1 VASTISKHSTPDLE
15 RPMLRMGSIAFLA
28 GMVIFLVS
36 TILHPG
42 REDPTDHPLVFAE
55 YAEDEL
61 WVASHI
67 GQFAGGMLA
76 FAGGFIALFRLL
88 ARSESAI
95 ASALGW
101 MGLAVT
107 IAAGSAL
114 AVLQAVDG
122 IALKIAVD
130 TWYAIP
136 TSPST
141 SADGSEGEKA
151 IAFRVAEGIRWTE
164 IAANSFFRI
173 LQGSVG
179 IIFGVAIAVSAKTLS
194 RWIGALGVF
203 AGVATIILGVRVAYV
218 GFATVGSIED
228 TVSTW
233 TYLAWVVILGI
244 FMWRKSTAKKMTTT
258 TR

>member
-1 VASTISKHSTPDLE
+1 MNPLKPDFE
-15 RPMLRMGSIAFLA
+15 RPTLRMGSIAFLA

-42 REDPTDHPLVFAE
+42 REDPTNHPLVFAE
-55 YAEDEL
+55 YAEDKL

-88 ARSESAI
+88 SRSESRI
-95 ASALGW
+95 ASTLAW
-101 MGLAVT
+101 MGLAAT

-122 IALKIAVD
+122 IALKMAVD
-130 TWYAIP
+130 SWYALP
-136 TSPST
+136 PSPSA
-141 SADGSEGEKA
+141 SDSGEEKS

-164 IAANSFFRI
+164 IGINSYFRI
-173 LQGSVG
+173 LQGAVG
-179 IIFGVAIAVSAKTLS
+179 VVFGVAIAVSAVLS
-194 RWIGALGVF
+194 RWIGAVGIF
-203 AGVATIILGVRVAYV
+203 AGVATIILGVNVAYM
-218 GFATVGSIED
+218 GFGTVGSIED

-233 TYLAWVVILGI
+233 TYLAWIIILGI
-244 FMWRKSTAKKMTTT
+244 FMWRKTMAKKIIS
-258 TR
+258 R

>member
-1 VASTISKHSTPDLE
+1 MVASNPDFE

-42 REDPTDHPLVFAE
+42 REDPTNHPLVFAE

-76 FAGGFIALFRLL
+76 FAGGFVSLFWLL
-88 ARSESAI
+88 HTRSESGI
-95 ASALGW
+95 ASALAW
-101 MGLAVT
+101 MGLAAT

-114 AVLQAVDG
+114 TILQAVDG
-122 IALKIAVD
+122 IALKMAVD
-130 TWYAIP
+130 SWYTIP
-136 TSPST
+136 PSST
-141 SADGSEGEKA
+141 ADGVGEGEKA
-151 IAFRVAEGIRWTE
+151 IAFRVAEGIRWIE
-164 IAANSFFRI
+164 IAANSFFRV

-179 IIFGVAIAVSAKTLS
+179 IIFGVAIAASATTLS

-244 FMWRKSTAKKMTTT
+244 FMWRKTTAKKMTTT

>member
-1 VASTISKHSTPDLE
+1 MQQSNLDLE
-15 RPMLRMGSIAFLA
+15 RTMLRMGSIAFLA

-42 REDPTDHPLVFAE
+42 REDPTNHPLVFAE

-61 WVASHI
+61 WIASHI

-88 ARSESAI
+88 SRSESGI
-95 ASALGW
+95 ASALAW
-101 MGLAVT
+101 IGLAAT

-122 IALKIAVD
+122 IALKMAVD
-130 TWYAIP
+130 SWYAVL
-136 TSPST
+136 PS
-141 SADGSEGEKA
+141 SAEDEQGEKA

-179 IIFGVAIAVSAKTLS
+179 IIFGVAIAASAVLS
-194 RWIGALGVF
+194 RWVGALGIF
-203 AGVATIILGVRVAYV
+203 AGVATIILGVNVAYV

-233 TYLAWVVILGI
+233 TYLAWVIILGI
-244 FMWRKSTAKKMTTT
+244 FMWRK
-258 TR
+258 TRVNIITR

>member
-1 VASTISKHSTPDLE
+1 
-15 RPMLRMGSIAFLA
+15 MGSIAFLA

-88 ARSESAI
+88 SRSESGI
-95 ASALGW
+95 ASALAW
-101 MGLAVT
+101 MGLAAT

-130 TWYAIP
+130 TWYAIAP
-136 TSPST
+136 SPS
-141 SADGSEGEKA
+141 ADDGGEKA

-244 FMWRKSTAKKMTTT
+244 FMWRKTTAKKMTTT

>member
-1 VASTISKHSTPDLE
+1 MQTNNTPNLE
-15 RPMLRMGSIAFLA
+15 RHMLRMGSIAFLA
-28 GMVIFLVS
+28 GMAIFLVS

-42 REDPTDHPLVFAE
+42 REDPTNHPLVFAE

-61 WVASHI
+61 WIASHI

-76 FAGGFIALFRLL
+76 FAGGFVSLFWLL
-88 ARSESAI
+88 HTRSESGI
-95 ASALGW
+95 ASALAW
-101 MGLAVT
+101 MGLAAT

-122 IALKIAVD
+122 IALKMAVD
-130 TWYAIP
+130 SWYAVP
-136 TSPST
+136 A
-141 SADGSEGEKA
+141 ADGEEKA
-151 IAFRVAEGIRWTE
+151 IAFRVVEGIRWIE
-164 IAANSFFRI
+164 IAANSFFRV

-179 IIFGVAIAVSAKTLS
+179 VLFGVTILASGIFH

-244 FMWRKSTAKKMTTT
+244 FMWRKTTAKKMTTT

>member
-1 VASTISKHSTPDLE
+1 MVASNTPDFE
-15 RPMLRMGSIAFLA
+15 RPILRMGSIAFLV

-42 REDPTDHPLVFAE
+42 REDPTNHPLVFAE
-55 YAEDEL
+55 YAEDQL

-88 ARSESAI
+88 ARSESGI
-95 ASALGW
+95 ASALAW
-101 MGLAVT
+101 MGLAAT

-122 IALKIAVD
+122 IALKMAVD
-130 TWYAIP
+130 SWYAIP
-136 TSPST
+136 PSST
-141 SADGSEGEKA
+141 ADGGGEGEKA
-151 IAFRVAEGIRWTE
+151 IAFRVAEGIRWIE
-164 IAANSFFRI
+164 IAANSFFRV

-179 IIFGVAIAVSAKTLS
+179 IIFGVAIAASAATFS
-194 RWIGALGVF
+194 RWVGALGVF

-233 TYLAWVVILGI
+233 AYLAWVVILGI
-244 FMWRKSTAKKMTTT
+244 FMWRKTTAKKITTTT

>member
-1 VASTISKHSTPDLE
+1 MVASNPDFE
-15 RPMLRMGSIAFLA
+15 RSLLRMGSIAFLA
-28 GMVIFLVS
+28 GMVIFLIS

-42 REDPTDHPLVFAE
+42 REDPTNHSLVFAE

-76 FAGGFIALFRLL
+76 FAGGFLALFRLL
-88 ARSESAI
+88 ARSESGI
-95 ASALGW
+95 TSALAW

-114 AVLQAVDG
+114 TVLQAVDG
-122 IALKIAVD
+122 IALKMAVD
-130 TWYAIP
+130 SWHAIP
-136 TSPST
+136 PS
-141 SADGSEGEKA
+141 SESGDDAEEEEKA
-151 IAFRVAEGIRWTE
+151 IAFGVAEGVRWIE
-164 IAANSFFRI
+164 IAANGFFRV

-179 IIFGVAIAVSAKTLS
+179 IIFGVAIAFSATTLS

-244 FMWRKSTAKKMTTT
+244 FMWRKTTAKKMTTT
-258 TR
+258 T

>member
-1 VASTISKHSTPDLE
+1 MQTNNTPNLE
-15 RPMLRMGSIAFLA
+15 RHMLRMGSIAFLA
-28 GMVIFLVS
+28 GMAIFLVS

-42 REDPTDHPLVFAE
+42 REDPTNHPFVFAE

-61 WVASHI
+61 WIASHI

-76 FAGGFIALFRLL
+76 FAGGFVSLFWLL
-88 ARSESAI
+88 HTRSESGI
-95 ASALGW
+95 ASALAW
-101 MGLAVT
+101 MGLAAT

-122 IALKIAVD
+122 IALKMAVD
-130 TWYAIP
+130 SWYAVP
-136 TSPST
+136 A
-141 SADGSEGEKA
+141 ADGEEKA
-151 IAFRVAEGIRWTE
+151 IAFRVVEGIRWIE
-164 IAANSFFRI
+164 IAANSLFRV

-179 IIFGVAIAVSAKTLS
+179 VLFGVTILASGIFH

-244 FMWRKSTAKKMTTT
+244 FMWRKTTAKKMTTT

>member
-1 VASTISKHSTPDLE
+1 MVASSTPDFE
-15 RPMLRMGSIAFLA
+15 RSILRMGSIAFLA

-42 REDPTDHPLVFAE
+42 REDPTNHPLVFAE

-88 ARSESAI
+88 SRSESGI
-95 ASALGW
+95 TSALAW
-101 MGLAVT
+101 MGLAAT

-130 TWYAIP
+130 TWYAIAP
-136 TSPST
+136 SPS
-141 SADGSEGEKA
+141 DGGEKA

-244 FMWRKSTAKKMTTT
+244 FMWRKTTAKKMTTT

>member
-1 VASTISKHSTPDLE
+1 
-15 RPMLRMGSIAFLA
+15 MLRMGSIAFLA

-76 FAGGFIALFRLL
+76 FAGGFVALFRLL
-88 ARSESAI
+88 ARSESGI
-95 ASALGW
+95 VSALAW

-114 AVLQAVDG
+114 VVLQAVDG

-136 TSPST
+136 ASPS
-141 SADGSEGEKA
+141 ADDGGEKA

-164 IAANSFFRI
+164 
-173 LQGSVG
+173 
-179 IIFGVAIAVSAKTLS
+179 
-194 RWIGALGVF
+194 
-203 AGVATIILGVRVAYV
+203 
-218 GFATVGSIED
+218 
-228 TVSTW
+228 
-233 TYLAWVVILGI
+233 
-244 FMWRKSTAKKMTTT
+244 
-258 TR
+258 

>member
-1 VASTISKHSTPDLE
+1 MVASTPDLE

-36 TILHPG
+36 TTLHPS
-42 REDPTDHPLVFAE
+42 REYPTNHSVVFAE

-61 WVASHI
+61 WIASHI

-76 FAGGFIALFRLL
+76 FGGGFVALFRLL
-88 ARSESAI
+88 HTRSESGI
-95 ASALGW
+95 ASALAW
-101 MGLAVT
+101 MGLAAT

-114 AVLQAVDG
+114 TVLQAIDG
-122 IALKIAVD
+122 IALKKAVD
-130 TWYAIP
+130 SWYAIP
-136 TSPST
+136 PAS
-141 SADGSEGEKA
+141 GEEKA
-151 IAFRVAEGIRWTE
+151 IAFRVAEGIRWIE
-164 IAANSFFRI
+164 IAANSLFRI

-179 IIFGVAIAVSAKTLS
+179 IIFGVAIAASATLS

-203 AGVATIILGVRVAYV
+203 AGVATVILGLSVAYV
-218 GFATVGSIED
+218 GFATVGSVED

-244 FMWRKSTAKKMTTT
+244 FMWRKTMGKMMD
-258 TR
+258 RPR

>member
-1 VASTISKHSTPDLE
+1 MVASSSPDFE
-15 RPMLRMGSIAFLA
+15 RSILRMGSIAFLA

-42 REDPTDHPLVFAE
+42 REDPTNHPLVFAE

-88 ARSESAI
+88 SRSESGI
-95 ASALGW
+95 TSALAW
-101 MGLAVT
+101 MGLAAT

-130 TWYAIP
+130 TWYAIAP
-136 TSPST
+136 SPS
-141 SADGSEGEKA
+141 ADDGGEKA

-244 FMWRKSTAKKMTTT
+244 FMWRKTTAKKMTTT

>member
-1 VASTISKHSTPDLE
+1 MVASSTTPDLE
-15 RPMLRMGSIAFLA
+15 RPILRLGSIAFLA
-28 GMVIFLVS
+28 GTVIFLVS

-42 REDPTDHPLVFAE
+42 REDPTNHPLVFAE
-55 YAEDEL
+55 YAEDQL

-88 ARSESAI
+88 SRSESGI
-95 ASALGW
+95 TLALAW
-101 MGLAVT
+101 MGLVVT
-107 IAAGSAL
+107 IAAGSTL

-122 IALKIAVD
+122 IALKMAVD
-130 TWYAIP
+130 SWYAIP
-136 TSPST
+136 PS
-141 SADGSEGEKA
+141 SAPSDGGGEGEKA
-151 IAFRVAEGIRWTE
+151 ITFQVAEGIRWIE
-164 IAANSFFRI
+164 IAANSLFRI

-179 IIFGVAIAVSAKTLS
+179 IIFGIAIAASATTLS

-233 TYLAWVVILGI
+233 TYLPWVVILGI
-244 FMWRKSTAKKMTTT
+244 FMWRKTMAKKDDDYHY
-258 TR
+258 

>member
-1 VASTISKHSTPDLE
+1 MVASSTLDFE
-15 RPMLRMGSIAFLA
+15 RSILRMGSIAFLA

-42 REDPTDHPLVFAE
+42 REDPTNHPLVFAE

-88 ARSESAI
+88 SRSESGI
-95 ASALGW
+95 TSALAW
-101 MGLAVT
+101 MGLAAT

-130 TWYAIP
+130 TWYAIAP
-136 TSPST
+136 SPS
-141 SADGSEGEKA
+141 ADDGGEKA

-244 FMWRKSTAKKMTTT
+244 FMWRKTTAKKMTTT

>member
-1 VASTISKHSTPDLE
+1 
-15 RPMLRMGSIAFLA
+15 
-28 GMVIFLVS
+28 
-36 TILHPG
+36 
-42 REDPTDHPLVFAE
+42 
-55 YAEDEL
+55 
-61 WVASHI
+61 
-67 GQFAGGMLA
+67 MLA

-88 ARSESAI
+88 SRSESGI
-95 ASALGW
+95 TSALAW
-101 MGLAVT
+101 MGLAAT

-130 TWYAIP
+130 TWYAIAP
-136 TSPST
+136 SPS
-141 SADGSEGEKA
+141 ADDGGEKA

-203 AGVATIILGVRVAYV
+203 AGVAIILGVRVAYV

-244 FMWRKSTAKKMTTT
+244 FMWRKTTAKKMTTT

>member
-1 VASTISKHSTPDLE
+1 MVASSTPDFE
-15 RPMLRMGSIAFLA
+15 RSILRMGSIAFLA

-42 REDPTDHPLVFAE
+42 REDPTNHPLVFAE

-67 GQFAGGMLA
+67 GLFAGGMLA

-88 ARSESAI
+88 SRSASGI
-95 ASALGW
+95 TSALGW
-101 MGLAVT
+101 MGLAAT

-130 TWYAIP
+130 TWYAIAP
-136 TSPST
+136 SPS
-141 SADGSEGEKA
+141 ADDGGEKA

-179 IIFGVAIAVSAKTLS
+179 IIFGVAIAVSVKTLS
-194 RWIGALGVF
+194 RWIGALG
-203 AGVATIILGVRVAYV
+203 
-218 GFATVGSIED
+218 GFAAVGSIED

-233 TYLAWVVILGI
+233 TYLAWVVILGM
-244 FMWRKSTAKKMTTT
+244 FMWRKTTAKKMTTT

>member
-1 VASTISKHSTPDLE
+1 
-15 RPMLRMGSIAFLA
+15 MLRMGSIAFLA

-42 REDPTDHPLVFAE
+42 REDRTNHPLVFAE

-88 ARSESAI
+88 SRSESGI
-95 ASALGW
+95 TSALAW
-101 MGLAVT
+101 MGLAAT

-130 TWYAIP
+130 TWYAIAP
-136 TSPST
+136 SPS
-141 SADGSEGEKA
+141 ADDGGEKA

-179 IIFGVAIAVSAKTLS
+179 VIFGVAIAASAVLS

-203 AGVATIILGVRVAYV
+203 AGVATVILGVRVAYV

-228 TVSTW
+228 TLSTW

-244 FMWRKSTAKKMTTT
+244 FMWRKTTSKKITTTT

>member
-1 VASTISKHSTPDLE
+1 
-15 RPMLRMGSIAFLA
+15 MLRMGSIAFLA

-88 ARSESAI
+88 ARSDSAI

-151 IAFRVAEGIRWTE
+151 IAFQVAEGIRWTE

-179 IIFGVAIAVSAKTLS
+179 IIFGVAIAVSATTLS

-218 GFATVGSIED
+218 GFATVGSVED

-233 TYLAWVVILGI
+233 AYLAWVIILGI
-244 FMWRKSTAKKMTTT
+244 FMWRK
-258 TR
+258 TRVKIITR

>member
-1 VASTISKHSTPDLE
+1 
-15 RPMLRMGSIAFLA
+15 MGSIAFLA
-28 GMVIFLVS
+28 GMAIFLVS

-42 REDPTDHPLVFAE
+42 REDPTNHPLVFAA

-61 WVASHI
+61 WIASHI
-67 GQFAGGMLA
+67 GQFAVGMLA
-76 FAGGFIALFRLL
+76 FAGGFVSLFWLL
-88 ARSESAI
+88 HTRSESGI
-95 ASALGW
+95 ASALAW
-101 MGLAVT
+101 MGLAAT

-122 IALKIAVD
+122 IALKMAVD
-130 TWYAIP
+130 SWYAVP
-136 TSPST
+136 A
-141 SADGSEGEKA
+141 ADGEEKA
-151 IAFRVAEGIRWTE
+151 IAFRVAEGIRWIE
-164 IAANSFFRI
+164 IAANSLFRI

-179 IIFGVAIAVSAKTLS
+179 VLFGVTILASGIFH

-244 FMWRKSTAKKMTTT
+244 FMWRKTTAKKMTTT
-258 TR
+258 STR

>member
-1 VASTISKHSTPDLE
+1 MQTNTADLE
-15 RPMLRMGSIAFLA
+15 RHMLRMGSIAFLA
-28 GMVIFLVS
+28 GMAIFLVS

-42 REDPTDHPLVFAE
+42 REDPTNHPLVFAE

-61 WVASHI
+61 WIASHI

-76 FAGGFIALFRLL
+76 FAGGFVSLFWLL
-88 ARSESAI
+88 HTRSESGI
-95 ASALGW
+95 ASALAW
-101 MGLAVT
+101 MGLAAT

-114 AVLQAVDG
+114 AILQAVDG

-130 TWYAIP
+130 TWYAIAP
-136 TSPST
+136 SPS
-141 SADGSEGEKA
+141 ADDGGEKA

-244 FMWRKSTAKKMTTT
+244 FMWRKTTAKKMTTT

>member
-1 VASTISKHSTPDLE
+1 MVASSTPDFE
-15 RPMLRMGSIAFLA
+15 RSILRMGSIAFLA

-42 REDPTDHPLVFAE
+42 REDPTNHPLVFAE

-88 ARSESAI
+88 SRSESGI
-95 ASALGW
+95 TSALAW
-101 MGLAVT
+101 MGLAAT

-130 TWYAIP
+130 TWYAIAP
-136 TSPST
+136 SPS
-141 SADGSEGEKA
+141 ADDGGEKA

-179 IIFGVAIAVSAKTLS
+179 IIFGVAIAVSATLS
-194 RWIGALGVF
+194 RWIGALGII
-203 AGVATIILGVRVAYV
+203 AGVATVILGVSVAYV

-228 TVSTW
+228 TISTW
-233 TYLAWVVILGI
+233 TYLPWIIILGI
-244 FMWRKSTAKKMTTT
+244 SMWRKTTT
-258 TR
+258 EEKKIVAK

>member
-1 VASTISKHSTPDLE
+1 MQTNTADLE
-15 RPMLRMGSIAFLA
+15 RHMLRMGSIAFLA
-28 GMVIFLVS
+28 GMAIFLVS

-42 REDPTDHPLVFAE
+42 REDPTNHPLVFAE

-61 WVASHI
+61 WIASHI

-76 FAGGFIALFRLL
+76 FAGGFVSLFWLL
-88 ARSESAI
+88 YSRSESGI
-95 ASALGW
+95 ASALAW
-101 MGLAVT
+101 MGLAAT
-107 IAAGSAL
+107 IATGSAL

-122 IALKIAVD
+122 IALKMAVD
-130 TWYAIP
+130 SWYAVP
-136 TSPST
+136 A
-141 SADGSEGEKA
+141 ADGGEKA
-151 IAFRVAEGIRWTE
+151 IAFRVTEGIRWIE
-164 IAANSFFRI
+164 IAANSLFRI

-179 IIFGVAIAVSAKTLS
+179 VIFGVTILASGILR

-233 TYLAWVVILGI
+233 TYLAWVLILGI
-244 FMWRKSTAKKMTTT
+244 FIWRKTTAKTMTTT

>member
-1 VASTISKHSTPDLE
+1 MQTNNTPNLE
-15 RPMLRMGSIAFLA
+15 RHMLRMGSIAFLA
-28 GMVIFLVS
+28 GMAIFLVS

-42 REDPTDHPLVFAE
+42 REDPTNHPLVFAE

-61 WVASHI
+61 WIASHI

-76 FAGGFIALFRLL
+76 FAGGFVSLFWLL
-88 ARSESAI
+88 HTRSESGI
-95 ASALGW
+95 ASALAW
-101 MGLAVT
+101 MGLAAT

-122 IALKIAVD
+122 IALKMAVD
-130 TWYAIP
+130 SWYAVP
-136 TSPST
+136 
-141 SADGSEGEKA
+141 AAYGEEKA
-151 IAFRVAEGIRWTE
+151 IAFRVVEGIRWIE
-164 IAANSFFRI
+164 IAANSFFRV

-179 IIFGVAIAVSAKTLS
+179 VLFGVTILASGIFH

-203 AGVATIILGVRVAYV
+203 AGVVTIILGVRAAYV

-244 FMWRKSTAKKMTTT
+244 FMWRKTTAKKMTTT
-258 TR
+258 STR

>member
-1 VASTISKHSTPDLE
+1 MVVSGTRDLE

-42 REDPTDHPLVFAE
+42 REDPTNHPLVFAE

-88 ARSESAI
+88 SRSESGITSVLA
-95 ASALGW
+95 W
-101 MGLAVT
+101 MGLAAT

-122 IALKIAVD
+122 VALKMAVES
-130 TWYAIP
+130 WYAIP
-136 TSPST
+136 PSST
-141 SADGSEGEKA
+141 ADGGEGEKA
-151 IAFRVAEGIRWTE
+151 IAFRVAEGIRWIE

-179 IIFGVAIAVSAKTLS
+179 IIFGVAIAASATTLS

-203 AGVATIILGVRVAYV
+203 AGSATIILGVRVAYV
-218 GFATVGSIED
+218 GFATVGSLED

-244 FMWRKSTAKKMTTT
+244 FMWRKTTAKKMTTT
-258 TR
+258 AR

>member
-1 VASTISKHSTPDLE
+1 MVASSTPDFE
-15 RPMLRMGSIAFLA
+15 RSILRMGSIAFLA

-42 REDPTDHPLVFAE
+42 REDPTNHPLVFAE

-88 ARSESAI
+88 SRSESGI
-95 ASALGW
+95 TSALAW
-101 MGLAVT
+101 MGLAAT

-130 TWYAIP
+130 TWYAIAP
-136 TSPST
+136 SPS
-141 SADGSEGEKA
+141 ADDGGEKA
-151 IAFRVAEGIRWTE
+151 IAFRVAEGIRWIE

-244 FMWRKSTAKKMTTT
+244 FMWRKTTAKKMTTT

>member
-1 VASTISKHSTPDLE
+1 MQTNNTPDLE
-15 RPMLRMGSIAFLA
+15 RHMLRMGSIAFLA
-28 GMVIFLVS
+28 GMAIFLVS

-42 REDPTDHPLVFAE
+42 REDPTNHPLVFAE

-61 WVASHI
+61 WIASHI

-76 FAGGFIALFRLL
+76 FAGGFVSLFWLL
-88 ARSESAI
+88 HTRSESGI
-95 ASALGW
+95 ASALAW
-101 MGLAVT
+101 MGLAAT
-107 IAAGSAL
+107 IVAGSAL

-122 IALKIAVD
+122 IALKMAVD
-130 TWYAIP
+130 SWYAVP
-136 TSPST
+136 A
-141 SADGSEGEKA
+141 ADGGEKA
-151 IAFRVAEGIRWTE
+151 IAFRVTEGIRWIE
-164 IAANSFFRI
+164 IAANSLFRI

-179 IIFGVAIAVSAKTLS
+179 VLFGVTILASGIFH

-244 FMWRKSTAKKMTTT
+244 FMWRKTTAKTMTTT